1 VEVDLSVNGIVLC
14 SGRELDGGDLKRAGL
29 IRLPAW
35 RRLLRRLPPGC
46 EYWEASDPR
55 VACFDGQVEIFACR
69 DGYLDPDRQWRTALL
84 LGQRA
89 GRLVSAQIRVIDA
102 VYAAGTFH
110 ERFIAVARDR
120 LGEPARNGRRKC
132 DWRLAGLHVSSELSG
147 DALHTLISLA
157 WHEPGADP
165 QQVSRAA
172 VQRASAPETPEPT
185 IRR

>member
-1 VEVDLSVNGIVLC
+1 VEVDLAVNGIVLR
-14 SGRELDGGDLKRAGL
+14 SGRDLDVRDLRRAGL
-29 IRLPAW
+29 IRVPAW

-84 LGQRA
+84 LGRRA
-89 GRLVSAQIRVIDA
+89 GRLASAQIRVIDA

-110 ERFIAVARDR
+110 ERFIAAARDR
-120 LGEPARNGRRKC
+120 LGEPTRNGRRKC
-132 DWRLAGLHVSSELSG
+132 DWRFAGLHVSSELSG
-147 DALHTLISLA
+147 DALHTLMSLA
-157 WHEPGADP
+157 WHEAGAEP
-165 QQVSRAA
+165 QQVSRAG